1 MRNKAVEA
9 LKGTI
14 AENAERY
21 YRGLHGE
28 DWEANPIVRSFEGEL
43 TSFIDALYAHARL
56 KNAAP
61 PGERLPNHR
70 LYDFQF
76 YFE

>member
-1 MRNKAVEA
+1 MAQILRNKAVEA

-14 AENAERY
+14 AERAERY

-28 DWEANPIVRSFEGEL
+28 DWSANPIVRSFEGEL
-43 TSFIDALYAHARL
+43 DAFVDALTVHARL
-56 KNAAP
+56 KAAAP

-70 LYDFQF
+70 LYF
-76 YFE
+76 Y